1 MASGDALFAADA
13 NAARQP
19 ATLYATRDVIVG
31 ASTPAEHFP
40 VLDFDATTQEYVDFY
55 GRLPA
60 NYAGGGLTLRG
71 PWSSSSVAGGTDGV
85 TWGAALRRIVDDG
98 EDLDTSAHTYDYNTV
113 NDDPPSAIGEVTD
126 FVITFTDG
134 TDMDSLVAGEAFI
147 MRITRVTGDGGDTM
161 TGDAELHG
169 VYLTET

>member
-19 ATLYATRDVIVG
+19 ATLYATRDIVIG
-31 ASTPAEHFP
+31 TSTPGEYFP
-40 VLDFDATTQEYVDFY
+40 VLDFDATTQEYADFH
-55 GRLPA
+55 GRMPTH
-60 NYAGGGLTLRG
+60 YAGGGLTLLLQ
-71 PWSSSSVAGGTDGV
+71 WSSSTVAGGTDGV
-85 TWGAALRRIVDDG
+85 TWGAAIRRFVDDG
-98 EDLDTSAHTYDYNTV
+98 EDLDTTAHTYDYNTM

-126 FVITFTDG
+126 ASITFTSG
-134 TDMDSLVAGEAFI
+134 ADMDSLVAGEAFI
-147 MRITRVTGDGGDTM
+147 LRVTRVVGDGGDTM